1 MTGRARELRAGMTEA
16 EACLWNVLRREHLGV
31 QFRRQFVFDGRY
43 ILDFFCRPLR
53 LAIEVDGSHH
63 VENAGDLAR
72 DAYLAARG
80 VEVLRFW
87 NNAVLTEMTGV
98 LQVTYEAVQRL
109 KNASP
114 RLSETSPLTP
124 HLSGGGDASYRAFR
138 TNMRT

>member
-1 MTGRARELRAGMTEA
+1 MTGRARDLRAGMTEA
-16 EACLWNVLRREHLGV
+16 EACLWNVLRREQLGV

-53 LAIEVDGSHH
+53 LAIEVDGSQH

-72 DAYLAARG
+72 NAYLVARG

-98 LQVTYEAVQRL
+98 LQFTYEAVQRL

-114 RLSETSPLTP
+114 LSPL
-124 HLSGGGDASYRAFR
+124 LSGGGDASYRAFR